1 MNGELDA
8 RLTEFVAALSLL
20 RDTRAQI
27 SAEQVAAARALL
39 GELERRLH
47 RLRGQLAQQVVERR
61 LQEVQARFETAFRS
75 APIGMALIDMAGQW
89 LQVNDSLCRIT
100 GFRGD
105 ELRAKTLR
113 EITHPDD
120 VASDADELRK
130 LLAGQIETYHVEQRY
145 RHAWGHYTWVLVT
158 VSLVRDDR
166 GRPLYLISQ
175 VQDIAERKE
184 LEAHLEHLVHHDFL
198 TGLFNRRHFEEEL
211 RLHVRRV
218 ARYGPT
224 GALLLIDLD
233 NFKDVNDS
241 FGHKAGDDLLKGIAS
256 SLRQRARA
264 TDVLARL
271 GGDEFGLLVTRAN
284 ARDAEAVA
292 ADLVKV
298 LGRHIAVLSDEQ
310 IRISASIGVALF
322 DGLSDVEVLAYADL
336 AMYQAKEAGRNRF
349 SLYDPSGDRGARAT
363 ARLTE
368 AERIRQALEQDEFT
382 LYCQPIVDL
391 RGDGGARYE
400 LLLRLRPSDREE
412 PLLPSEFLYAAER
425 FGLIQA
431 IDAWVV
437 RQAVALLAAH
447 VHADKRLILHVNL
460 SGKTIGDPHLGSL
473 IGSLLTESGIDP
485 SGLVF
490 EVTETALIADIEHAR
505 RFADRLRGLGCQL
518 ALDDFGAGFGSF
530 FYLKNLPFDYLKID
544 GDYIRD
550 LADNP
555 MDRLLVE
562 SLVAIAQGMGKKTI
576 AEFVPSDAV
585 KQLLRTIEVDYGQG
599 FHIGLP
605 QPVADVLALA

>member
-1 MNGELDA
+1 LAEEPADVSSEPDV
-8 RLTEFVAALSLL
+8 RL
-20 RDTRAQI
+20 
-27 SAEQVAAARALL
+27 AEQQ
-39 GELERRLH
+39 EI
-47 RLRGQLAQQVVERR
+47 ERR

-100 GFRGD
+100 GFSGD
-105 ELRAKTLR
+105 ELRAMTLG
-113 EITHPDD
+113 EVTHPDD
-120 VASDADELRK
+120 LASDADELQK
-130 LLAGQIETYHVEQRY
+130 LLHGQIENYHVEQRY
-145 RHAWGHYTWVLVT
+145 RHAWGHYNWVLVT

-218 ARYGPT
+218 ARYGAT

-241 FGHKAGDDLLKGIAS
+241 FGHKAGDDLLKGVAS

-284 ARDAEAVA
+284 AREAEAVA

-298 LGRHIAVLSDEQ
+298 LSRHVAVLSDER

-336 AMYQAKEAGRNRF
+336 AMYEAKEAGRNRF
-349 SLYDPSGDRGARAT
+349 SLYNPSGDRRARAT

-368 AERIRQALEQDEFT
+368 AERIHQALEQDEFT

-391 RGDGGARYE
+391 TADAGARYE
-400 LLLRLRPSDREE
+400 LLLRLQPIGREE

-437 RQAVALLAAH
+437 RQAVALLTTH
-447 VHADKRLILHVNL
+447 VRAGRQLTLDVNL
-460 SGKTIGDPHLGSL
+460 SGKTIGDPQLGSL
-473 IGSLLTESGIDP
+473 IESLLTESGIDP
-485 SGLVF
+485 SCLVF

-505 RFADRLRGLGCQL
+505 RFADRLRSLGCQL

-562 SLVAIAQGMGKKTI
+562 ALVTIAQGMGKKTI
-576 AEFVPSDAV
+576 AEFVPSETV
-585 KQLLRTIEVDYGQG
+585 KRLLRTIGVDYGQG
-599 FHIGLP
+599 FHIG
-605 QPVADVLALA
+605 QPRPVSDVLAVPSP